1 MIIWKAASAGYENAP
16 TVILQGHCDMVCEK
30 TPGSVHDFTKDPLE
44 LLIDGDYVT
53 AKDTTLGGDDGI
65 AVAYSLAILE
75 DNTLKHPALEVVI
88 TTDEEVGL
96 LGAAALDM
104 SDLKGTYLINMD
116 SEEEGS
122 LCVGCAGGLLCKDQ
136 SWK

>member
-1 MIIWKAASAGYENAP
+1 MIR
-16 TVILQGHCDMVCEK
+16 
-30 TPGSVHDFTKDPLE
+30 LE
-44 LLIDGDYVT
+44 LLIDEDYVT

-116 SEEEGS
+116 SEKKAV
-122 LCVGCAGGLLCKDQ
+122 CVWDAQADSVQRQ